1 MTTTRF
7 LALLFLVLVA
17 LSVVASV
24 WKPQASASGKT
35 PLVWVSDNNPARSA
49 QIAAFNEEHPDLEL
63 RLDYGNSGAQ
73 KIILQSASGVGP
85 DLFDFGEEQMESY
98 VEAGIL
104 WDVTEAAK
112 KMGFAASEVGWPGG
126 VNTYMYQGRQYGFPC
141 NTGSQILIYNKNV
154 FDFFGIPYP
163 KDQMTWE
170 EFFELAKKVNAHT
183 NPEGAQGRQIFGVTG
198 LNFRYFFESM
208 RGEFFKEDGSF
219 DLVNNDELRK
229 ALDLHRDI
237 VFTYRITPTTVEAKQ
252 MSGQGGWGSG
262 NLNQFAAGRYAM
274 LISGHWSL
282 IAFGRAYQK
291 QTEFLANQGID
302 PATITNPLDRPLR
315 LGAVLYPHFAG
326 MEPHYRVGSRVAG
339 INAKS
344 PRREEALQ
352 FLQYLAG
359 PTYSRLL
366 NEGTD
371 FLPGNPKYADLG
383 AEPGPPD
390 LARPELQA
398 ATVRAMGYGYVPRN
412 SPFLFMGDVMRVM
425 NAQIS
430 RLESNP
436 GVTTDEMLKSAQTE
450 LNTLM
455 RRNLD
460 RNAELRDLFIER
472 FGEDAYKK
480 L

>member
-7 LALLFLVLVA
+7 LALLILVLAA
-17 LSVVASV
+17 LSVVAAV
-24 WKPQASASGKT
+24 WKPEATKTGKT
-35 PLVWVSDNNPARSA
+35 PLVWVSDNNPARAA
-49 QIAAFNEEHPDLEL
+49 QIAAFNEEHPDLAL

-104 WDVTEAAK
+104 WDVTAAAG
-112 KMGFAASEVGWPGG
+112 KMGFSAQEAGWPGG
-126 VNTYMYQGRQYGFPC
+126 VKTYVYEGKQYGFPC
-141 NTGSQILIYNKNV
+141 NTGCSTLIYNKNV

-170 EFFELAKKVNAHT
+170 EFFELAKRVNSAT
-183 NPEGAQGRQIFGVTG
+183 NPEGAQGRQIFAVTG
-198 LNFRYFFESM
+198 LNFRFFFESM
-208 RGEFFKEDGSF
+208 RGEYFEEDGSF
-219 DLVNNDELRK
+219 DLVNNQKLRK

-237 VFTYRITPTTVEAKQ
+237 VFTYRLTPTTVEAKQ

-315 LGAVLYPHFAG
+315 LGAVLYPHFADLG
-326 MEPHYRVGSRVAG
+326 PHYRVGSRVAG
-339 INAKS
+339 INARS

-359 PTYSRLL
+359 PTYSKLL

-398 ATVRAMGYGYVPRN
+398 ATERAMEFGYAPRS
-412 SPFLFMGDVMRVM
+412 SPFLFMGDIIRVM

-436 GVTTDEMLKSAQTE
+436 AVTTDDMLKSAQKE
-450 LNTLM
+450 LNTLV

-460 RNAELRDLFIER
+460 RNLELRALFIER